1 MAGWNSGDNRTRRDL
16 LAVFFEEL
24 DVLDG
29 QITAV
34 VPRKDREAQVVAL
47 LEQSFGI
54 ARVAPAGFEP
64 AISALRGLRPRPLD
78 DGATFLV
85 GGVGVEPTTS
95 RV

>member
-1 MAGWNSGDNRTRRDL
+1 MDTAALPLGSLMEGWNSGDNRTRRDL
-16 LAVFFEEL
+16 LAVFFDEL

-54 ARVAPAGFEP
+54 ARVAHAGRY
-64 AISALRGLRPRPLD
+64 SNRLD
-78 DGATFLV
+78 DLCLLLTRA
-85 GGVGVEPTTS
+85 S
-95 RV
+95 R